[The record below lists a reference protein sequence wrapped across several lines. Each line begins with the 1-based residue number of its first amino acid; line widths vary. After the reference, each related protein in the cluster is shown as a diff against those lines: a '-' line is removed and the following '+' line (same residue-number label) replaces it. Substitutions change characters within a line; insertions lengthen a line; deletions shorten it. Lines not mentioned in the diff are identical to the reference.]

1 MKRPLSAQ
9 EWVHWLEEGA
19 GARWIG
25 RGAALLALLLLSLL
39 AAYKQF
45 HGPADET
52 TLVQADMGRQLA
64 LGRGFTTLVNY
75 PQTAAVMRARHRVQ
89 VAHAPFYP
97 VLDQAPLYSIVIGA
111 ALRALPAGWREGL
124 FRSPPV
130 PPDGFAADYF
140 LLGLN
145 LVLLWIAAWQTFR
158 LGRRLFGARVGW
170 VSMLALMF
178 SVGVWEQVVLVD
190 GLPLLMVLALG
201 AFQVLAAI
209 ETALE
214 AEGAAPARGDRRLGL
229 LFLAL
234 GLIGG
239 LLFLAEYSAGLLGV
253 AAAAYAG
260 WRLRGRFRWRAFAW
274 LGAGFAVAAG
284 PWVARN
290 VALTGNPVGLA
301 WENVALRAGDSTA
314 EPSVQRSLFSTQAPA
329 LDLNKLGNKGLTGL
343 QLNVKERLWS
353 GGGYFL
359 TAFFVT
365 GWLYQFRRAT
375 ANRVRWVF
383 TAALLLAVVGQ
394 PFLNSGESL
403 RLPVYYLLPLLL
415 IFGTAFFFV
424 LIESTP
430 ALAAHP
436 WVAAAALLALQAA
449 PLVHDVL
456 EPRRLHFHYPPY
468 FPTLFMSI
476 HGEIERRGG
485 LQGMGVMADVPA
497 GVAWYGRQRVW
508 DQPDQIKDFYTISVD
523 QPIGL
528 LLLTPVTLDR
538 PFFAQLAVGGVTP
551 EARAQKFQGWGPV
564 YAGLV
569 TGRLPAEFPLALRQA
584 LAPNLIV
591 LLDPAVMPFR

>member
-1 MKRPLSAQ
+1 MKRPRSAQ
-9 EWVHWLEEGA
+9 EWIHWLEEGA
-19 GARWIG
+19 GARG
-25 RGAALLALLLLSLL
+25 VVRGAILLALLLLSLL

-45 HGPADET
+45 HGPAHET

-64 LGRGFTTLVNY
+64 RGRGFTTLVNY
-75 PQTAAVMRARHRVQ
+75 PHTAAVMRARHRVQ
-89 VAHAPFYP
+89 IAHAPDYP
-97 VLDQAPLYSIVIGA
+97 VLDQAPLYSIVIAA
-111 ALRALPAGWREGL
+111 ALRALPASWREGL

-130 PPDGFAADYF
+130 PPGGFAADYF

-145 LVLLWIAAWQTFR
+145 LLLLWIAAGQTFR
-158 LGRRLFGARVGW
+158 LGRRLFGERVGW
-170 VSMLALMF
+170 VSMLALML

-201 AFQVLAAI
+201 AFQILAAI
-209 ETALE
+209 ESRLE
-214 AEGAAPARGDRRLGL
+214 APEASAARGGRRMGRW
-229 LFLAL
+229 FLAF
-234 GLIGG
+234 GLVGG
-239 LLFLAEYSAGLLGV
+239 LLFLAEYSAGLLAV
-253 AAAAYAG
+253 AGAAHAV
-260 WRLRGRFRWRAFAW
+260 WRLRGRAR
-274 LGAGFAVAAG
+274 GAALALMGTGFLAVAG
-284 PWVARN
+284 PWIGRN
-290 VALTGNPVGLA
+290 LALTGNPVGLA

-314 EPSVQRSLFSTQAPA
+314 EPSVQRASFSAQAPT

-359 TAFFVT
+359 TAFFVA
-365 GWLYQFRRAT
+365 GWLYPFRRGA
-375 ANRVRWVF
+375 ANRIRWVF
-383 TAALLLAVVGQ
+383 TAALLLLAVGQ

-415 IFGTAFFFV
+415 IFGAAFFFV
-424 LIESTP
+424 LVESAP
-430 ALAAHP
+430 ALAKHGGL
-436 WVAAAALLALQAA
+436 AAAALLALQAA
-449 PLVHDVL
+449 PLAHDVL

-485 LQGMGVMADVPA
+485 LKGMGVMADVPA

-508 DQPDQIKDFYTISVD
+508 AQPDRIKDFYTISVD

-551 EARAQKFQGWGPV
+551 EARAQKYQGWGPV

-591 LLDPAVMPFR
+591 LLDPAILPFR